1 MLESPETRSAPPEE
15 PLSIQELADA
25 VAAERQADVILYNG
39 PIQRHT
45 DGQLI
50 ATCASRQRHPNV
62 LFILVTM
69 GGDADAAYRIARCLQ
84 ESYANYVL
92 YVSGYCKSAGTLC
105 AIGAN
110 QLVISDHGE
119 LGPLDVQM
127 FKKDELWE
135 TQSGLTVLDSLLA
148 LQDNAFS
155 AFEKFFLNTKAR
167 SGGSVTLRT
176 ATKIATEMATGLFAP
191 LYGQLDPLHIGEAAR
206 AMSIA
211 GHYGRRLLSKG
222 RNIPDDALDFLMSQY
237 PSHGFVID
245 REEARSL
252 FSQVA
257 APSAAERALA
267 DALGDI
273 ALWPRNP
280 VSGEPHSPFHF
291 LSAEPPPPAPHEEA
305 EVTGEAD
312 EGPHRDEAPQPQEAP
327 GPEGRQFE
335 DGHGHEEPHSTDE
348 TGAHLRSTTAPS

>member
-1 MLESPETRSAPPEE
+1 MSETPEPP
-15 PLSIQELADA
+15 SVQELSDS
-25 VAAERQADVILYNG
+25 VAAEREADVILYNG

-45 DGQLI
+45 DRELI
-50 ATCASRQRHPNV
+50 AICTQRQRYPNV
-62 LFILVTM
+62 LLILVTT

-84 ESYANYVL
+84 DNYENYVL
-92 YVSGYCKSAGTLC
+92 FVSGYCKSAGTLC

-110 QLVISDHGE
+110 ELVISDHGE
-119 LGPLDVQM
+119 LGPLDVQL

-135 TQSGLTVLDSLLA
+135 TQSGLTVLDSLVA

-167 SGGSVTLRT
+167 SGGSVALRT

-211 GHYGRRLLSKG
+211 GHYGQRLLSKG
-222 RNIPDDALDFLMSQY
+222 RNIPYNALDFLMSQY

-245 REEARSL
+245 REEALTL
-252 FSQVA
+252 FSRVT
-257 APSAAERALA
+257 APSAAEQALA
-267 DALGDI
+267 NALGEV
-273 ALWPRNP
+273 ALWPSAALP
-280 VSGEPHSPFHF
+280 GEPHSPFHF
-291 LSAEPPPPAPHEEA
+291 LSTEPPHSKLLEETAP
-305 EVTGEAD
+305 TGEVH
-312 EGPHRDEAPQPQEAP
+312 EGHHRDEASQSRETP
-327 GPEGRQFE
+327 GPKGRQSE

-348 TGAHLRSTTAPS
+348 AVPHLHSSTAPS

>member
-1 MLESPETRSAPPEE
+1 MVESPEAP
-15 PLSIQELADA
+15 SVQELADA
-25 VAAERQADVILYNG
+25 VAAEREADVILYNG
-39 PIQRHT
+39 AIQRHT
-45 DGQLI
+45 DRELI
-50 ATCASRQRHPNV
+50 ATCTQRQRYPNV
-62 LFILVTM
+62 LLILVTI

-84 ESYANYVL
+84 ENYENYAL

-110 QLVISDHGE
+110 ELVISDYGE
-119 LGPLDVQM
+119 LGPLDVQL

-135 TQSGLTVLDSLLA
+135 TQSGLTVLDSLVA

-211 GHYGRRLLSKG
+211 GHYGQRLLSKG
-222 RNIPDDALDFLMSQY
+222 RNIPYDALDFLMSQY

-252 FSQVA
+252 FTQVT
-257 APSAAERALA
+257 APSAAEQALA
-267 DALGDI
+267 NALGKV
-273 ALWPRNP
+273 ALWPSP
-280 VSGEPHSPFHF
+280 ALPGEPHTPFHF
-291 LSAEPPPPAPHEEA
+291 LAAEPPHSKLPKETAS
-305 EVTGEAD
+305 TGEVH
-312 EGPHRDEAPQPQEAP
+312 EGRHRDEASQSREAP
-327 GPEGRQFE
+327 GPKGRQSE

-348 TGAHLRSTTAPS
+348 AVSHLHSSTVPS